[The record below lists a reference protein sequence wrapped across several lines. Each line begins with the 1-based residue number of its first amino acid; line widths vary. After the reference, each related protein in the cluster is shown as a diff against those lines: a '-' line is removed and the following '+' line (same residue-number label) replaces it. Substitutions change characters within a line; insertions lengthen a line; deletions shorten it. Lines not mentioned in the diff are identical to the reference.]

1 MCVCWCFINYDVAR
15 KLFFLSFKFRWSKYI
30 YTHTLLTHT
39 CTYIHF
45 SDLPSSDNKK
55 AHAKESK
62 FMCVCVRVWESALF
76 IFFLFCLPS
85 PHLYSAPF
93 ASCVIA
99 FAVVFFGSIQKCV
112 IQVPGSCSTSRSL
125 SLLLSFSYAIYLL
138 ILLSTHL
145 LRVAR
150 KCARVYVMRG
160 LCGNSVCTFF
170 AFSVFFS
177 FFVFVLIFLI
187 AAALTWYRHTHTRT
201 HTCIAS
207 VSPGKVH

>member
-1 MCVCWCFINYDVAR
+1 MKQVHIH
-15 KLFFLSFKFRWSKYI
+15 
-30 YTHTLLTHT
+30 THTHFSHT

-62 FMCVCVRVWESALF
+62 FMCVCVCMCVCGRALSSF
-76 IFFLFCLPS
+76 FFLFCLPS

-125 SLLLSFSYAIYLL
+125 SLPLSFSYAIYLL
-138 ILLSTHL
+138 ILLSRCV

-170 AFSVFFS
+170 AFSVFFFFS
-177 FFVFVLIFLI
+177 FLYKFFLI
-187 AAALTWYRHTHTRT
+187 AAAHMIQTHTRT

>member
-1 MCVCWCFINYDVAR
+1 MR
-15 KLFFLSFKFRWSKYI
+15 KNQNS
-30 YTHTLLTHT
+30 
-39 CTYIHF
+39 
-45 SDLPSSDNKK
+45 
-55 AHAKESK
+55 
-62 FMCVCVRVWESALF
+62 CVCVFVCAYVGERSLHF
-76 IFFLFCLPS
+76 FFLFCLPS

-112 IQVPGSCSTSRSL
+112 IQVPGSCSTSRSR
-125 SLLLSFSYAIYLL
+125 SLPLSFSYAIYLL

-170 AFSVFFS
+170 AFSVFFFRFCINFS
-177 FFVFVLIFLI
+177 YCRRAHMIQ
-187 AAALTWYRHTHTRT
+187 THTHTRT
-201 HTCIAS
+201 H
-207 VSPGKVH
+207 V

>member
-1 MCVCWCFINYDVAR
+1 MT
-15 KLFFLSFKFRWSKYI
+15 LPESFFFSLSNLGEAST
-30 YTHTLLTHT
+30 YTHTHTTYTHT
-39 CTYIHF
+39 RTYIFQTCRH
-45 SDLPSSDNKK
+45 PIIKK
-55 AHAKESK
+55 HMRKNQNS
-62 FMCVCVRVWESALF
+62 CVCVCLYVRMWESALF

-85 PHLYSAPF
+85 SHLYSAPF

-112 IQVPGSCSTSRSL
+112 IQVPGSCSTSRSR
-125 SLLLSFSYAIYLL
+125 SLPLSFSYAIYLL

-177 FFVFVLIFLI
+177 FFFIHFFLLPP
-187 AAALTWYRHTHTRT
+187 LT
-201 HTCIAS
+201 
-207 VSPGKVH
+207 